1 MTDPTEDIRRI
12 WSTVLGTEVQDT
24 DVNFFDA
31 GGHSLLVMVLQE
43 HLEELT
49 AREIALEDL
58 FEHPTIRAQAGLLA
72 AGPAA
77 DAAVDAGLGA
87 RARSQILGRNRP
99 EAAED
104 RA

>member
-24 DVNFFDA
+24 EVNFFDV

-43 HLEELT
+43 HLEELA

-58 FEHPTIRAQAGLLA
+58 FEHPTIRAQADLLA
-72 AGPAA
+72 AGPAV
-77 DAAVDAGLGA
+77 DAAVDVGLGA
-87 RARSQILGRNRP
+87 RARSQLLGRNRS

>member
-43 HLEELT
+43 HLEEL
-49 AREIALEDL
+49 AMREIALEDL
-58 FEHPTIRAQAGLLA
+58 FEHPTIRAQAGLLTT
-72 AGPAA
+72 GPAA
-77 DAAVDAGLGA
+77 GAAVDAGLGA
-87 RARSQILGRNRP
+87 RARAQLLGRNNS
-99 EAAED
+99 EAVED
-104 RA
+104 RT